1 MSRQVAIYLDHYIKL
16 MYAKRVFMCFLG
28 IFELGSLL
36 CGVATSSKMFIVG
49 RAVAGMGGSGITNGA
64 LTIIALVAPMEKRP
78 SMRRVPP
85 TCQTS
90 LLMLIDLKST

>member
-1 MSRQVAIYLDHYIKL
+1 
-16 MYAKRVFMCFLG
+16 
-28 IFELGSLL
+28 
-36 CGVATSSKMFIVG
+36 
-49 RAVAGMGGSGITNGA
+49 
-64 LTIIALVAPMEKRP
+64 MEKRP